1 MNAEVTPLR
10 TLIVDDEALARRGLR
25 HYLQSTPQID
35 VVGEARNGREALE
48 FIDASHPDLVFLDI
62 QMPGLSGLDVVR
74 EIPSS
79 NMPQIVFV
87 TAFDHYAVQA
97 FEINAIDYLLKPIDP
112 DRLNEA
118 IARVT
123 AARTAASTDDRKAL
137 LMQLFTEMTGQP
149 KAAIEA
155 LLERAGAPYPDRLTI
170 RDGQDIT
177 IIPVEDI
184 DWIDAAGDYMCIHAS
199 GETHVLRS
207 TMKALEDMLDP
218 ERFARVHRSTIAN
231 LSRIEKLTSHINGE
245 FFLTLRC
252 GARLKLSRSY
262 RDRIAHL
269 L

>member
-1 MNAEVTPLR
+1 MNAEVEPLR

-25 HYLQSTPQID
+25 LHLSTTPQIE

-48 FIDASHPDLVFLDI
+48 FIDGEHPDLVFLDI

-74 EIPSS
+74 EIPST

-112 DRLNEA
+112 ERLNAA
-118 IARVT
+118 IERVT
-123 AARTAASTDDRKAL
+123 QARGAPPEGDRKAL

-149 KAAIEA
+149 AAAIES
-155 LLERAGAPYPDRLTI
+155 LLDRAGSPYPDRLTI

-177 IIPVEDI
+177 IIPVENI
-184 DWIDAAGDYMCIHAS
+184 DWVDAAGDYMCVHAS

-207 TMKALEDMLDP
+207 TMKALEESLDP
-218 ERFARVHRSTIAN
+218 ARFARIHRSTIVN
-231 LSRIEKLTSHINGE
+231 LGRIEKLTSHINGE